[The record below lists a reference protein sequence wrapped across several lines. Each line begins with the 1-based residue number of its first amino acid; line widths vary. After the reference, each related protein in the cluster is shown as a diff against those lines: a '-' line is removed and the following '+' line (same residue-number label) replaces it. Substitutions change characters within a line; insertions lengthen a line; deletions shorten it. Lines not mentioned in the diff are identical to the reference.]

1 MAGHHQ
7 TEGAPASAPE
17 NVHVNELQ
25 RLNFNKR
32 QGMLSL
38 CLITS
43 DKPKV
48 VTKQFSLVNNE
59 LRRETSASVYDGQ
72 CELITLANMTEFA
85 GFLKSLGTNQC
96 LTFGVPPVQKARLV
110 TEGKWCELG
119 KPKDAVPRTQS
130 VYTWPKGGG
139 VLVLDYDAPK
149 DGSDALTQDKL
160 FDAMTKAIPTF
171 MDHPFVWW
179 PSASS
184 CIYQGDKQHRGLMGQ
199 RIYLHV
205 ANAQDIPRA
214 GQALTERLWALGY
227 GHFEVSKSGSL
238 LERGLFDT
246 SVWQTNRIDFAAGAM
261 CGEGLDQ
268 RRGEPYVNKGD
279 TEPMNTALIIP
290 GTTSDEQAQA
300 DRRKNEQRQQ
310 VKWLASEA
318 RESWVE
324 ARASDLQQNCRLES
338 EQARQVAKRAVENQT
353 LSKYWEIKVRHG
365 EQTAKVTVG
374 EILAN
379 PEQYHEAICRDPI
392 EPDYDG
398 GRWVGILY
406 VMSQRPV
413 LHSMAHGG
421 ATYALIQS
429 TTPIEVVFGQ
439 MRDAIDE
446 LLEVMQNSLIMF
458 DLGDEL
464 VHVGPDGAMQVLN
477 EHGLS
482 YHLPELIQ
490 FYRRKDTKLI
500 LLDPPSQVCKQVL
513 SIGASRK
520 LRRLVARI
528 TTPTL
533 RRDGS
538 VLREAGYD
546 AQEELLL
553 AAQSELVPVPEH
565 PTLEQAREALATLW
579 APFRDFPFVGAI
591 DRGVHLAAL
600 LTAAVRATLPATPI
614 FGYDAPAQGS
624 GKTLLAQCV
633 AVLAAGEDHTLLPP
647 INNDQE
653 MSKTLFSLLREGKR
667 ACVIDN
673 LVGTFDSTALAS
685 MVTSSVFTSRILG
698 VSNTSTVPNRL
709 LVMITGTN
717 LTLAGEMPRRVL
729 KCRVDPQTARPFD
742 RVFDCN
748 PLEVC
753 KVSRQQLIAAALTL
767 IRARLSHHPKALGAG
782 AMSSFEPWDAWV
794 RQTVLFANSLC
805 AQGVKDPEDLMFG
818 DVLESVSQNMAYDPE
833 TELLGELLELW
844 HKELSDQW
852 MPTGAILNAAEKPT
866 SSVSGEADSLQDCLL
881 ALMPGRQSLNSR
893 SLGKVLGYRVDRIV
907 GNKRLVCWHDTAKN
921 SKLWR
926 VECVAPETEVKQA
939 A

>member
-1 MAGHHQ
+1 MTDRSQ
-7 TEGAPASAPE
+7 TKGAPASAPE
-17 NVHVNELQ
+17 HTHVDTTCNIE
-25 RLNFNKR
+25 FNKSR
-32 QGMLSL
+32 HNLSL

-59 LRRETSASVYDGQ
+59 LHRETSASVYDGQ

-110 TEGKWCELG
+110 TEDKWCELG

-130 VYTWPKGGG
+130 VFTWPKGGG

-149 DGSDALTQDKL
+149 DGSDALTRDKL

-184 CIYQGDKQHRGLMGQ
+184 CIYEGDKQHRGLMGQ

-214 GQALTERLWALGY
+214 GEALTERLWALGY
-227 GHFEVSKSGSL
+227 GHFDVSKSGSL

-246 SVWQTNRIDFAAGAM
+246 SVWQTTRIDFAAGAM
-261 CGEGLDQ
+261 CGEGLEQ
-268 RRGEPYVNKGD
+268 RRGQPYVNKGD
-279 TEPMNTALIIP
+279 AEPMNTALCIP
-290 GTTSDEQAQA
+290 DLDLEQSAQA
-300 DRRKNEQRQQ
+300 LDNKRIQRQA
-310 VKWLASEA
+310 VEEVAIEARDRWLASHAKELA
-318 RESWVE
+318 QKQSLDYES
-324 ARASDLQQNCRLES
+324 AFRIAS
-338 EQARQVAKRAVENQT
+338 RAVENRT
-353 LSKYWEIKVRHG
+353 LASHWEIVTRG
-365 EQTAKVTVG
+365 DEGRVIATVG

-379 PEQYHEAICRDPI
+379 PEHFNNRVCLDPV

-398 GRWVGILY
+398 ARWVGKLFL
-406 VMSQRPV
+406 MTGRPV
-413 LHSMAHGG
+413 LHSFAHGG
-421 ATYALIQS
+421 ATYALLS
-429 TTPIEVVFGQ
+429 AVKMIEIVQGQ
-439 MRDAIDE
+439 QRQAIDQ
-446 LLEVMQNSLIMF
+446 LLKVMRPSLALF

-464 VHVGPDGAMQVLN
+464 VHVGPDGTMKVLN
-477 EHGLS
+477 EHGLA
-482 YHLPELIQ
+482 YHIPELVQ
-490 FYRRKDTKLI
+490 FYRVTDRGTTYLN
-500 LLDPPSQVCKQVL
+500 PSSNLCKQIL
-513 SIGASRK
+513 SLKQTRN
-520 LRRLVARI
+520 LRNLVARV
-528 TTPTL
+528 TAPTL
-533 RRDGS
+533 RADGS
-538 VLREAGYD
+538 VLREVGYD
-546 AQEELLL
+546 AQEGLLL
-553 AAQSELVPVPEH
+553 AAYTALPHVPEH
-565 PTLEQAREALATLW
+565 PTFEQAREALATLW
-579 APFRDFPFVGAI
+579 APFRQFPFVGPI

-600 LTAAVRATLPATPI
+600 LTAAVRPTLPVTPI

-633 AVLAAGEDHTLLPP
+633 AVLAAAEDHTLLPP
-647 INNDQE
+647 INNEQE

-698 VSNTSTVPNRL
+698 VSNTGTVPNRL
-709 LVMITGTN
+709 LVMITGNN

-748 PLEVC
+748 PLDVC
-753 KVSRQQLIAAALTL
+753 KTSRQELVAAALTL
-767 IRARLSHHPKALGAG
+767 IRARLTHCPEPLGSG
-782 AMSSFEPWDAWV
+782 VMSSFELWDAWV
-794 RQTVLFANSLC
+794 RQTVLFANTLC
-805 AQGVKDPEDLMFG
+805 TQGAEELTFG
-818 DVLESVSQNMAYDPE
+818 DVLESVSKNMAYDPE
-833 TELLGELLELW
+833 TELLGDLLECW
-844 HKELSDQW
+844 HKELGDQW
-852 MPTGAILNAAEKPT
+852 QLTGSVLKAASDGALSTFDE
-866 SSVSGEADSLQDCLL
+866 SDSLLGCLL
-881 ALMPGRQSLNSR
+881 ALMPGKQRLNSR
-893 SLGKVLGYRVDRIV
+893 SVGRALSYRVDRIV
-907 GNKRLVCWHDTAKN
+907 GNKRLVCSHDSVKN

-926 VECVAPETEVKQA
+926 VECVANESDVKQA